1 VYCDEDIDLGTID
14 TTRQEARKR
23 REIRSDQLRY
33 LQPNTYTKNFNPKT
47 STTTSDSSKQCVVDV
62 EHARNKGNNS
72 PSKSPLEASSS
83 EPTSIHVPYSEFT
96 NQLGPP
102 FEPSTSSATAKL
114 KDQVSENAGKSFVPL
129 HPAKSDSM
137 TSAKELGTS
146 RRSSVDSIESLFS
159 LLALSSTTAS
169 SIDNASDGA
178 HQLCDFLSRQPWFQA
193 LAKDALQKVSPGKF
207 EDNLRRSLVQFS
219 AHLKAESSSLT
230 MTQAARAVRRFARN
244 TASLF
249 RQSLDASED
258 DNRLDDEDDDEDDDD
273 LLENK
278 EEGEEDASK
287 LELVLSKS
295 VAFRLLEEN
304 LRLFVQPDPV
314 KKALFQVWPISH
326 SRDSALEINYFLEW
340 EVPHSLST
348 YFAEGQKLGN
358 ILTLTGDAI
367 NAQAQSCG
375 DYLVQTWPEVGPA
388 LLSSLQHGL
397 SSLETLGRL
406 NSPFFGRK
414 ID

>member
-1 VYCDEDIDLGTID
+1 
-14 TTRQEARKR
+14 
-23 REIRSDQLRY
+23 
-33 LQPNTYTKNFNPKT
+33 
-47 STTTSDSSKQCVVDV
+47 
-62 EHARNKGNNS
+62 
-72 PSKSPLEASSS
+72 
-83 EPTSIHVPYSEFT
+83 
-96 NQLGPP
+96 
-102 FEPSTSSATAKL
+102 
-114 KDQVSENAGKSFVPL
+114 
-129 HPAKSDSM
+129 M
-137 TSAKELGTS
+137 
-146 RRSSVDSIESLFS
+146 DSIESIFS

-193 LAKDALQKVSPGKF
+193 SAKDALQKLSPGKF

-230 MTQAARAVRRFARN
+230 MPQAARAVRRVARN

-249 RQSLDASED
+249 RQSLDASEN
-258 DNRLDDEDDDEDDDD
+258 DNQLAPVIASSRQDQDDDEDDDD

-304 LRLFVQPDPV
+304 LRLFVHPDPV

-326 SRDSALEINYFLEW
+326 SRDPALEINYSLEW

-348 YFAEGQKLGN
+348 YFAEGQKIGN
-358 ILTLTGDAI
+358 ILTLTGDAS
-367 NAQAQSCG
+367 NAQAQSCS

-397 SSLETLGRL
+397 SSLETLGKL